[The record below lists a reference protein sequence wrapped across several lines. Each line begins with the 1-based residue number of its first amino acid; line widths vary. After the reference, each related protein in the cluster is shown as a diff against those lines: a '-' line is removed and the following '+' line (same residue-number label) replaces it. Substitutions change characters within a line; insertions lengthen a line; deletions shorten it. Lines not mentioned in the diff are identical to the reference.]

1 MTDTNINKFL
11 NDENLKVVWK
21 NIDERFARKS
31 QVDGYDELDLSNGY
45 FKTLDLSEQHT
56 GQVLGNTLYFKEE
69 YLNEIKGF
77 LKSTKRKIVTDNN
90 IPYIVVG
97 DYFEEGEYDENN
109 YFVYRGF
116 LIKKTSDAAA
126 SDADSKIYYLNIWHA
141 MVDDPDFKYLIMFD
155 QCSTVD
161 DISSREI
168 KNICRDILK

>member
-21 NIDERFARKS
+21 NIDERFVRKS
-31 QVDGYDELDLSNGY
+31 QTDGYDELDLSNGY

-116 LIKKTSDAAA
+116 LIKKTSG
-126 SDADSKIYYLNIWHA
+126 ADSKIYYLNIYHTGT
-141 MVDDPDFKYLIMFD
+141 VDDPDFKYQIIFD

-161 DISSREI
+161 RIPPKEV
-168 KNICRDILK
+168 KNICNDILK

>member
-21 NIDERFARKS
+21 NIDERFVRKS
-31 QVDGYDELDLSNGY
+31 QTDGYDELDLSEGY
-45 FKTLDLSEQHT
+45 FSKTFDGSEQHT
-56 GQVLGNTLYFKEE
+56 GQILGNTLYFKEK

-77 LKSTKRKIVTDNN
+77 LKSIKRKIVIDNN

-116 LIKKTSDAAA
+116 LIKKTSNVDGE
-126 SDADSKIYYLNIWHA
+126 IYYLNIQHSIS
-141 MVDDPDFKYLIMFD
+141 VEDPDFKYQITFD
-155 QCSTVD
+155 QCFNGIPVGK
-161 DISSREI
+161 I
-168 KNICRDILK
+168 KNICKDILK